1 MASKNGRNKPTAA
14 QGAGKGSSTTFQ
26 QALQRHLTAVQ
37 ERDLDTFRDTIA
49 SDGSLALI
57 LPNGTYLDEYQE
69 IVEMHQEWFADP
81 EWRMSVELVNQR
93 ETPMMASALC
103 LVTYEDVDEAGEPV
117 QFQYFLNLIFA
128 KQGNR
133 WLLVHDQNT
142 IIEEADAD
150 DREDDGE
157 DEGEDDE

>member
-1 MASKNGRNKPTAA
+1 M
-14 QGAGKGSSTTFQ
+14 TFQ

-37 ERDLDTFRDTIA
+37 ERDLATFRETIA

-57 LPNGTYLDEYQE
+57 LPNGSYLDEYQE
-69 IVEMHQEWFADP
+69 IIEMHQEWFADP

-93 ETPMMASALC
+93 ETPVMASALC
-103 LVTYEDVDEAGEPV
+103 LVTYDDVDEAGAAV

-128 KQGNR
+128 KQGNQ

-142 IIEEADAD
+142 IIDTADAD
-150 DREDDGE
+150 GE
-157 DEGEDDE
+157 DSDEDEEDE

>member
-1 MASKNGRNKPTAA
+1 MASKNGRNRPTAPN
-14 QGAGKGSSTTFQ
+14 GAGKGSALTFQ

-37 ERDLDTFRDTIA
+37 ERDLATFRETIA

-57 LPNGTYLDEYQE
+57 LPNGAYLDEYQE
-69 IVEMHQEWFADP
+69 IIEMHQEWFADP

-93 ETPMMASALC
+93 ETPVMASALC
-103 LVTYEDVDEAGEPV
+103 LVTYDDVDEAGAAV

-128 KQGNR
+128 KQGNQ

-142 IIEEADAD
+142 IIDAQDAD
-150 DREDDGE
+150 E
-157 DEGEDDE
+157 DENGDEEDE

>member
-1 MASKNGRNKPTAA
+1 MASKNGRNRPTTTN
-14 QGAGKGSSTTFQ
+14 GAGKGSSTTFQ

-37 ERDLDTFRDTIA
+37 ERDLATFRETIA

-57 LPNGTYLDEYQE
+57 LPNGSYLDEYQE
-69 IVEMHQEWFADP
+69 IIEMHQEWFADP

-93 ETPMMASALC
+93 ETPVMASALC
-103 LVTYEDVDEAGEPV
+103 LVTYDDVDEAGAAV

-128 KQGNR
+128 KQGNQ

-142 IIEEADAD
+142 IIDTADAD
-150 DREDDGE
+150 GE
-157 DEGEDDE
+157 DSDEDEEDE

>member
-1 MASKNGRNKPTAA
+1 MASKNGRNKPTATN
-14 QGAGKGSSTTFQ
+14 GAVKGSSLTFQ

-37 ERDLDTFRDTIA
+37 ERDLDTFLDTIA

-57 LPNGTYLDEYQE
+57 LPNGNYLDEYQE
-69 IVEMHQEWFADP
+69 IVELHQEWFADP
-81 EWRMSVELVNQR
+81 EWRMTVELVNQR
-93 ETPMMASALC
+93 ETPAMAAALC

-142 IIEEADAD
+142 IIDGADAD
-150 DREDDGE
+150 GDENGDEE
-157 DEGEDDE
+157 DE

>member
-14 QGAGKGSSTTFQ
+14 NGAVKGSLMTFQ

-37 ERDLDTFRDTIA
+37 ERDLDTFLDTIA

-57 LPNGTYLDEYQE
+57 LPNGAYLDEYQE
-69 IVEMHQEWFADP
+69 IVEMHQEWFADL
-81 EWRMSVELVNQR
+81 EWRMNVELVNQR
-93 ETPMMASALC
+93 ETPVMASALC
-103 LVTYEDVDEAGEPV
+103 LVTYDDVDEAGEPV

-142 IIEEADAD
+142 IIDTQDAD
-150 DREDDGE
+150 E
-157 DEGEDDE
+157 DEEDE

>member
-14 QGAGKGSSTTFQ
+14 KGAVKGSSTTFQ

-37 ERDLDTFRDTIA
+37 ERDLATFVDTIA

-57 LPNGTYLDEYQE
+57 LPNGSYLDEYQE
-69 IVEMHQEWFADP
+69 IVEMHQEWFADS

-93 ETPMMASALC
+93 ETPMMATALC

-128 KQGNR
+128 KQGNQ

-142 IIEEADAD
+142 VIDTADAD
-150 DREDDGE
+150 EGE
-157 DEGEDDE
+157 EGEVEGEDNE

>member
-1 MASKNGRNKPTAA
+1 MASKNGRNRPTAPN
-14 QGAGKGSSTTFQ
+14 GAVKGSALTFQ

-37 ERDLDTFRDTIA
+37 ERDLATFRETIA

-69 IVEMHQEWFADP
+69 IIEMHQEWFADP

-93 ETPMMASALC
+93 ETPVMASALC
-103 LVTYEDVDEAGEPV
+103 LVTYDDVDEAGAAV

-128 KQGNR
+128 KQGNQ

-142 IIEEADAD
+142 IIDAQDAD
-150 DREDDGE
+150 E
-157 DEGEDDE
+157 DENGDEEDE

>member
-1 MASKNGRNKPTAA
+1 MGSKNGRNKAA
-14 QGAGKGSSTTFQ
+14 ATNGAVKGSSMTFQ

-37 ERDLDTFRDTIA
+37 EHDLDTFIDTIA
-49 SDGSLALI
+49 SDGSLAMI
-57 LPNGTYLDEYQE
+57 LPNGNYLDEYQA
-69 IVEMHQEWFADP
+69 IVELHQEWFADP

-93 ETPMMASALC
+93 ETPAMASALC

-128 KQGNR
+128 KQGNK

-142 IIEEADAD
+142 IIDLAD
-150 DREDDGE
+150 DHEDDDHE
-157 DEGEDDE
+157 DEEDE

>member
-1 MASKNGRNKPTAA
+1 MASKNGRNRPTPAHS
-14 QGAGKGSSTTFQ
+14 AGKGSSLTFQ

-37 ERDLDTFRDTIA
+37 ERDLATFRETIA

-57 LPNGTYLDEYQE
+57 LPNGSYLDEYQE
-69 IVEMHQEWFADP
+69 IIEMHQEWFADP

-93 ETPMMASALC
+93 ETPVMASALC
-103 LVTYEDVDEAGEPV
+103 LVTYDDVDEAGVAV

-128 KQGNR
+128 KQGNQ

-142 IIEEADAD
+142 IIDTQEAT
-150 DREDDGE
+150 E
-157 DEGEDDE
+157 DENGDEENE